1 MVRWRIEI
9 RSRALLPS
17 VSALVPAEQKGVYRS
32 RKRTVVDA
40 RKEKRTFCSW
50 MITNPYPF
58 LLNIKFS
65 GNFTS
70 FRVGG
75 VRSRGCDYIISYVL
89 SQR

>member
-40 RKEKRTFCSW
+40 RKEKK
-50 MITNPYPF
+50 N
-58 LLNIKFS
+58 LLFVDDHQSISFSFEYQILWKFYEFQS
-65 GNFTS
+65 RRCAVS
-70 FRVGG
+70 RV
-75 VRSRGCDYIISYVL
+75 
-89 SQR
+89 